1 MIINIQF
8 LRAVASLL
16 IVCSHIILFG
26 NDKYS
31 LNLPNLN
38 FIAGYFTIGIDIFFI
53 ISGFIMVYITY
64 NKDISPLL
72 FLKKRFVRIFPP
84 LWMVCIILLPVFFL
98 KPEWINSSDN
108 IPTSLLHS
116 FFLIP
121 HEGTPLI
128 KVAWTLEFEMFFYI
142 IFAITLKLSST
153 RQIVS
158 ITLFFL
164 FSIICGLLFPV
175 LINSA
180 IIKLCT
186 SPYLLEFICG
196 MLLGY
201 YFKKIKAPS
210 LLITLITTVTTIIS
224 FVYLM
229 MFQYGEINRVLHFL
243 PFAFNICFLFILL
256 EQQKIVMPLKISIFG
271 GKISYNMYL
280 LHILILTAI
289 WRFLTFY
296 KTNYLPNYIICLII
310 LGTSI
315 ICAWV
320 MEIIVKK
327 MLHIISCKIPIY
339 FNIISK
345 KKH

>member
-16 IVCSHIILFG
+16 IVFSHIILFG

-38 FIAGYFTIGIDIFFI
+38 FIACYFTIGIDIFFI

-108 IPTSLLHS
+108 TPTSLLHS

-142 IFAITLKLSST
+142 IFAITLNLSST
-153 RQIVS
+153 KQIFS
-158 ITLFFL
+158 ITTFFL
-164 FSIICGLLFPV
+164 LSIISGLLFPF
-175 LINSA
+175 LNNSA
-180 IIKLCT
+180 LTKLCI

-201 YFKKIKAPS
+201 YFKRIKTPS
-210 LLITLITTVTTIIS
+210 LLITFITTVTTIIS

-271 GKISYNMYL
+271 GNISYNIYL
-280 LHILILTAI
+280 LHILILSAI
-289 WRFLTFY
+289 WRFLAFY
-296 KTNYLPNYIICLII
+296 KISYLPNYIICFII
-310 LGTSI
+310 LASCI

-345 KKH
+345 EKH